1 MFVSKTPQ
9 RCLQHNN
16 VSTLYCIN
24 DKKPL
29 CVTCMYQNNLHKKH
43 KVVSLNKAGKEMT
56 EELANYLR
64 LVNRSLGVAEEL
76 FQESHENL
84 ERA

>member
-1 MFVSKTPQ
+1 
-9 RCLQHNN
+9 
-16 VSTLYCIN
+16 
-24 DKKPL
+24 
-29 CVTCMYQNNLHKKH
+29 MYQNNLHKKH